1 MSDDI
6 KYTNNPRRN
15 NKSIAGVILLVVGVL
30 LLIKQFNLFFFPYW
44 LFSFPMALIAL
55 GFFIGAKNN
64 FRGLGSIAL
73 IIIGT
78 AFLLDDIIPGAN
90 MHNIT
95 WPIMII
101 GFGIWLIL
109 KRNKKT
115 AGKKIFNDDKW
126 TSGGFN
132 FNQPTTD
139 PVVDYTV
146 NPTATPPPVDPGATG
161 SAAGNPDD
169 YLDAV
174 SVFGGVKKAIL
185 SKDFKGGEVVNAFG
199 GVELDFTQANINGSV
214 VIDITQVFG
223 GIKIIVPANWKV
235 VSDLAAV
242 FASVDDKRLRTVS
255 PVDTDKVLILKGTS
269 FFAGVDIRSY

>member
-1 MSDDI
+1 MSEDI
-6 KYTNNPRRN
+6 KYTNNPRN
-15 NKSIAGVILLVVGVL
+15 GKSIAGAILLVIGVL
-30 LLIKQFNLFFFPYW
+30 LLIKQFNLFFFPHW
-44 LFSFPMALIAL
+44 LFSFPMVLIAL

-64 FRGLGSIAL
+64 FRSIASIAL

-78 AFLLDDIIPGAN
+78 AFLLDDIIPGFH
-90 MHNIT
+90 MHNIS
-95 WPIMII
+95 WPVMII
-101 GFGIWLIL
+101 GFGVWLIL
-109 KRNKKT
+109 KRNKKNVDR
-115 AGKKIFNDDKW
+115 KHFREDKW
-126 TSGGFN
+126 NSRGFN
-132 FNQPTTD
+132 TYQQPAD
-139 PVVDYTV
+139 PIVDYTV
-146 NPTATPPPVDPGATG
+146 NPTATPPPVDPI
-161 SAAGNPDD
+161 SPGNPTPGTADD

-214 VIDITQVFG
+214 IIDITQVFG

-242 FASVDDKRLRTVS
+242 FASVDDKRLRTTT
-255 PVDTDKVLILKGTS
+255 PIDTEKILILKGTS